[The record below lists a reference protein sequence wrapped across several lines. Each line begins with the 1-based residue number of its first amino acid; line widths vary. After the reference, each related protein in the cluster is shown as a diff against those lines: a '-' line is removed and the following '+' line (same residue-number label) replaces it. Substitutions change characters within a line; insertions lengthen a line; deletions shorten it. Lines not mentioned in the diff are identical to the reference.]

1 MIMPLRRAPFF
12 TAFLIVALAA
22 TSLNATLAVASPT
35 QTPAAKP
42 PIERTLD
49 AKTRRQLGDIIAHLI
64 ENLYVVPDA
73 SKRIAAQVRAK
84 FAAGAYDAINSPA
97 QLAEALTRDLREIG
111 KDKHL
116 YVRYDAA
123 SADAP
128 VLTSAAWEAERQRHR
143 AERAAH
149 PDADEEALMEPDA
162 RQAEMLRRVNNYF
175 RRVERLEGNVG
186 YLDLGG
192 FAPGSAARETA
203 AGALAFLSNTDA
215 LIIDLRRCPGGAGDM
230 VGFLSSYFFGAEPR
244 VLMKMY
250 FRPTDSS
257 VENKTVANVP
267 GRRMTATDLY
277 ILTSPL
283 TGSACEAFSYSLQQ
297 YGRAKIVGEPTA
309 GAGYANSLEMIG
321 AGFVLSVSVGRPEHP
336 RSGKGW
342 EGVGVQPDIATP
354 AANALAVAHAEALKK
369 LASASGDEG
378 RKQELTAAARTV
390 EASLN
395 AAMVAP
401 SSLQGYVGKYGEN
414 KTITVQEGAL
424 YYQRVGGRGGKLV
437 PLSADTYSL
446 NDDAKITFIRD
457 AGGNVTEMI
466 IAWKDRPEE
475 RLKRAP
481 LPPAPTP

>member
-1 MIMPLRRAPFF
+1 MRTSKLRAAFF
-12 TAFLIVALAA
+12 TALAA
-22 TSLNATLAVASPT
+22 SVLAVTSLA
-35 QTPAAKP
+35 QTPAAQAP
-42 PIERTLD
+42 SERALD

-73 SKRIAAQVRAK
+73 GKRIAAQVRAK
-84 FAAGAYDAINSPA
+84 FASGAYDAPDSPS

-116 YVRYDAA
+116 YVRYDPA
-123 SADAP
+123 SAGTP
-128 VLTSAAWEAERQRHR
+128 VLTPAAWDAERQRRR
-143 AERAAH
+143 AERAAR
-149 PDADEEALMEPDA
+149 PDDGDGLMEPDA
-162 RQAEMLRRVNNYF
+162 RQAEMLRRLNNYF
-175 RRVERLEGNVG
+175 RRVERLDGNVG

-192 FAPGSAARETA
+192 FAPGAAARETA
-203 AGALAFLSNTDA
+203 AAAMAFLSNTDA
-215 LIIDLRRCPGGAGDM
+215 VIVDLRRCPGGAGDM
-230 VGFLSSYFFGAEPR
+230 VDFLSSYFFGPEPR

-257 VENKTVANVP
+257 VEDRTVANIP
-267 GRRMTATDLY
+267 GRRMTTTDLY
-277 ILTSPL
+277 VLTSPA

-342 EGVGVQPDIATP
+342 EGVGVQPDIPAP
-354 AANALAVAHAEALKK
+354 AASALAFAHAEALKR
-369 LASASGDEG
+369 LAAASTDEK
-378 RKQELTAAARTV
+378 RRQELLGAARAVEAGLNVAAA
-390 EASLN
+390 
-395 AAMVAP
+395 AP
-401 SSLQGYVGKYGEN
+401 SPLQVYVGKYGEN
-414 KTITVQEGAL
+414 KTITVQEGGL
-424 YYQRVGGRGGKLV
+424 YYQRIGGRGGKLV
-437 PLSADTYSL
+437 ALSADTFSL
-446 NDDAKITFIRD
+446 NDDAKITFVRD

-481 LPPAPTP
+481 LPPAATP